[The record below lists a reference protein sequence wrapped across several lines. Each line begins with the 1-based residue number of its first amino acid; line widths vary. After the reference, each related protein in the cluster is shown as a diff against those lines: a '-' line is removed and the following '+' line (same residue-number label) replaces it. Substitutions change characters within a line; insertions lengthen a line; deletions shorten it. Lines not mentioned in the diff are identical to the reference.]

1 MMIGIPEKFLQIHGM
16 RCLYDQCVHLMLLLQ
31 VDLLQHEGL
40 HLKGC
45 LLFQLKQQILTCRS
59 LSFVE
64 QDQQFVNIG
73 NTPEQALGCNS
84 ENRLG
89 SLFPKPCDKIQI
101 QKRKIATI
109 LSGLPHFCVLD
120 GRKHTLRPDDCRI

>member
-16 RCLYDQCVHLMLLLQ
+16 RCLYDQCVHLILLLQ

-89 SLFPKPCDKIQI
+89 PLFPKP
-101 QKRKIATI
+101 
-109 LSGLPHFCVLD
+109 
-120 GRKHTLRPDDCRI
+120 

>member
-1 MMIGIPEKFLQIHGM
+1 MMISIPEKFLQIHG
-16 RCLYDQCVHLMLLLQ
+16 RRRLYDQCVHLMLLLQ

-89 SLFPKPCDKIQI
+89 PLFPKPCDKIRI